1 VGSRRQTPRKLLK
14 AACLPGVTRSI
25 ILMDLKK
32 FNDRQKQALLD
43 LAMLAMYADGHLT
56 FSEDERVLRLL
67 TAMGF
72 TAEYDRE
79 RHFDA
84 SVSRVSRHST
94 TSAAARAHAATLAK
108 AFTTPEQ
115 HQQVQAILNDVV
127 SSDRN
132 VSPQESKFLSA
143 VKEALDKA
151 A

>member
-1 VGSRRQTPRKLLK
+1 
-14 AACLPGVTRSI
+14 
-25 ILMDLKK
+25 MDLKK

-72 TAEYDRE
+72 TTEYDRE
-79 RHFDA
+79 KHFDA

-94 TSAAARAHAATLAK
+94 TSAAACAHAAALAK

-115 HQQVQAILNDVV
+115 QRQVQAILDDVV
-127 SSDRN
+127 SSDRT
-132 VSPQESKFLSA
+132 VTPQESKFLSA